1 MLYLMYFPL
10 TKDKSCVQFTK
21 PTNINYPIG
30 TTSLF
35 QVLETVFLKA
45 KIPKKPRLQRFIKI
59 AKKAKASK
67 VYCQACSVT
76 FILVTLTPLLLLC
89 CIFLSHQCRVQVWPG
104 CKAILQQCSD
114 WLGPKN
120 FTSCRPGEGR
130 GGAAGVWRWGADLS
144 SGGQGAHNGDSS
156 EASPSLLPSHHICQE
171 DSVPLKQ
178 PPQHAY

>member
-1 MLYLMYFPL
+1 MSACNSIYMMHALSDVLPL
-10 TKDKSCVQFTK
+10 KQK
-21 PTNINYPIG
+21 TNSVCSLLSQPKVNYPIG

-76 FILVTLTPLLLLC
+76 FILVTLTLLLLLC

-114 WLGPKN
+114 
-120 FTSCRPGEGR
+120 
-130 GGAAGVWRWGADLS
+130 
-144 SGGQGAHNGDSS
+144 
-156 EASPSLLPSHHICQE
+156 
-171 DSVPLKQ
+171 
-178 PPQHAY
+178 